1 MEFMN
6 QRLVRVA
13 LGQEPA
19 DLIIRGGKLINVY
32 TRRVSPA
39 DVAIA
44 DGRIAAVGDVAYC
57 EGDQT
62 EIVDAAG
69 KLLAPGLVDAHI
81 HPDVSK
87 LTITRMAN
95 ALVPRGVTSIMCPLD
110 QVGVVAGIDGMRF
123 VLDEAKRTP
132 LKLWHSSPSRLP
144 YTTPASTI
152 GYRFG
157 PAEHAVAQKWP
168 EAVGIWEY
176 MSDSILDFDQ
186 PVYQVA
192 EMALQNRLSLN
203 GHAPVIMG
211 RSLAACAA
219 AGMRNDH
226 ESYTAEELA
235 EKLANGVW
243 ALIRR
248 GTHSD
253 NVPECVRAITELGLD
268 TRHMALCTDDS
279 DCLDISEQGGVD
291 FIARYVIR
299 LGVDPVSAI
308 QMGSLNAAEC
318 YKVDMLVGSI
328 TPGRIADVLLL
339 GDLPSLRVDAVIA
352 NGKLVARDGQM
363 LEPVASPQYPPSFHN
378 TMRLDRP
385 VIAEQLYLRVDPR
398 AESADVLCIHVDL
411 DEGLLS
417 RRRDAIVA
425 VRDGKIQPDPDQD
438 VLYISVT
445 DRYTGRGMTGLGLI
459 SGFGLK
465 HGAIATSLSPDDCNI
480 ICVGASVDDMAVAI
494 NHLVQLGGGQ
504 AVVDGGRV
512 TAELPLPLC
521 GIIADVSV
529 EEMAAMESKL
539 NAAACAL
546 GSRLRRPFFFLI
558 FLSITAIPEYAMTDR
573 GLVEHASRSVIS
585 PVTGVRL
592 AQERQ

>member
-1 MEFMN
+1 MEYMN

-32 TRRVSPA
+32 TRRVYPA

-44 DGRIAAVGDVAYC
+44 DGRIAAVGDVDYC
-57 EGDQT
+57 AGAKTD
-62 EIVDAAG
+62 IVDATG
-69 KLLAPGLVDAHI
+69 KFLAPGLIDAHI

-87 LTITRMAN
+87 ITITRMAN
-95 ALVPRGVTSIMCPLD
+95 ALLPRGVTSIMCPLD

-123 VLDEAKRTP
+123 VLDEAKQTP

-176 MSDSILDFDQ
+176 MSDSIVDFDE
-186 PVYQVA
+186 PVYQAA
-192 EMALQNRLSLN
+192 EMAMQNRLSLN
-203 GHAPVIMG
+203 GHAPVTMG
-211 RSLAACAA
+211 RTLSGCAA

-226 ESYTAEELA
+226 ESYTAEEVA

-243 ALIRR
+243 CLIRR
-248 GTHSD
+248 GSHSD
-253 NVPECVRAITELGLD
+253 NVAECVRAVTELGLD

-279 DCLDISEQGGVD
+279 DCMDISELGGVD

-299 LGVDPVSAI
+299 LGIDPISAI

-339 GDLPSLRVDAVIA
+339 GDLPSLRVDAVVA
-352 NGKLVARDGQM
+352 NGKLVARAGKM
-363 LEPVASPQYPPSFHN
+363 LQPLQSPQYPPSFHN
-378 TMRLDRP
+378 TMKLDRP
-385 VIAEQLYLRVDPR
+385 VTADDLYLWVDPQ
-398 AESADVLCIHVDL
+398 AESADVLCVHVDL

-417 RRRDAIVA
+417 RRRDATVA
-425 VRDGKIQPDPDQD
+425 VRAGKILPDPAQD

-445 DRYTGRGMTGLGLI
+445 DRYTGQGMTGLGLI

-465 HGAIATSLSPDDCNI
+465 QGAIATSLSPDDCNI
-480 ICVGASVDDMAVAI
+480 ICVGASVADMATAI

-504 AVVDGGRV
+504 VVVDAGRV
-512 TAELPLPLC
+512 MADLPLPLC
-521 GIIADVSV
+521 GILADVSV
-529 EEMAAMESKL
+529 EEMAAMERRL
-539 NAAACAL
+539 NEAAYAL
-546 GSRLRRPFFFLI
+546 GTRLRRPFFFLI

-573 GLVEHASRSVIS
+573 GLVEHASRSVIN
-585 PVTGVRL
+585 PVTNVHLSEGR
-592 AQERQ
+592 

>member
-1 MEFMN
+1 MEYMN
-6 QRLVRVA
+6 KHLVRVA

-19 DLIIRGGKLINVY
+19 DLIIRGGKLIDVY
-32 TRRVSPA
+32 TRRVSRA

-44 DGRIAAVGDVAYC
+44 DGRIAAVGDVSYC
-57 EGDQT
+57 AGKKT
-62 EIVDAAG
+62 AFVDAAG
-69 KLLAPGLVDAHI
+69 KFLAPGLIDAHI

-110 QVGVVAGIDGMRF
+110 QVGVVAGIEGMRF
-123 VLDEAKRTP
+123 VLDEAAQTP

-152 GYRFG
+152 GHRFG
-157 PAEHAVAQKWP
+157 PPEHAVAQKWP

-176 MSDSILDFDQ
+176 MSDSIVDFDE

-192 EMALQNRLSLN
+192 EMAMRNRLSLN
-203 GHAPVIMG
+203 GHAPLTMG
-211 RSLAACAA
+211 RTLSACAA

-226 ESYTAEELA
+226 ESYTAEEVA
-235 EKLANGVW
+235 EKMANGVW
-243 ALIRR
+243 CLIRR

-279 DCLDISEQGGVD
+279 DCMDISEQGGVD
-291 FIARYVIR
+291 FVARYVIR
-299 LGVDPVSAI
+299 LGVDPISVI

-328 TPGRIADVLLL
+328 TPGRIADILLL
-339 GDLPSLRVDAVIA
+339 GDLPSLRVDAVVA
-352 NGKLVARDGQM
+352 NGRLVARDGKI
-363 LEPVASPQYPPSFHN
+363 LRPAPSPQYPPSFHN
-378 TMRLDRP
+378 TMKLDRP
-385 VIAEQLYLRVDPR
+385 MKADDLYLRVDPK
-398 AESADVLCIHVDL
+398 AEYAEVLCVHVDL

-417 RRRDAIVA
+417 RRRDAKVA
-425 VRDGKIQPDPDQD
+425 VRNGKVQPDPDQD

-445 DRYTGRGMTGLGLI
+445 DRYTGKGMTGLGMI

-465 HGAIATSLSPDDCNI
+465 RGAIATSLSPDDCNI

-504 AVVDGGRV
+504 VVVDGGNV
-512 TAELPLPLC
+512 TADLPLPLC
-521 GIIADVSV
+521 GILADVSV
-529 EEMAAMESKL
+529 EEMAAMERNV
-539 NAAACAL
+539 NAAVYDL
-546 GSRLRRPFFFLI
+546 GTRLRRPFFFLI
-558 FLSITAIPEYAMTDR
+558 FLSITAIPEYAMTDQ
-573 GLVEHASRSVIS
+573 GLVAHASRSVIN
-585 PVTGVRL
+585 PIQNVIL
-592 AQERQ
+592 AKGR

>member
-1 MEFMN
+1 MKYLDK
-6 QRLVRVA
+6 RLVRVA
-13 LGQEPA
+13 LGREPA

-44 DGRIAAVGDVAYC
+44 NGRIAAIGNVAYC
-57 EGDQT
+57 AGEKT
-62 EIVDAAG
+62 ELVDASG
-69 KLLAPGLVDAHI
+69 KLLAPGLIDAHI

-110 QVGVVAGIDGMRF
+110 QIGVVAGIEGMRF
-123 VLDEAKRTP
+123 VLDEAGQTP

-157 PAEHAVAQKWP
+157 PAEHTVAQKWP

-176 MSDSILDFDQ
+176 MSDSIVDFDE

-192 EMALQNRLSLN
+192 EMAMQNRLSLN
-203 GHAPVIMG
+203 GHAPVTMG
-211 RSLAACAA
+211 STLSGCAA

-226 ESYTAEELA
+226 ESYTAEEVA
-235 EKLANGVW
+235 EKMANGVW
-243 ALIRR
+243 CLIRR

-279 DCLDISEQGGVD
+279 DCTDISELGGVD
-291 FIARYVIR
+291 FIARYVIS
-299 LGVDPVSAI
+299 LGVDPLTAI

-328 TPGRIADVLLL
+328 TPGRIADILLL
-339 GDLPSLRVDAVIA
+339 GDLPSLRVDAVVA
-352 NGKLVARDGQM
+352 GGKLVARDGKM
-363 LEPVASPQYPPSFHN
+363 LQPSPSPQYPPSFHN
-378 TMRLDRP
+378 TMKLDRP
-385 VIAEQLYLRVDPR
+385 VNAADLYLRVDSR
-398 AESADVLCIHVDL
+398 AEYADVLCIHVDL

-417 RRRDAIVA
+417 RRRDARVPVA
-425 VRDGKIQPDPDQD
+425 DGKVQPDPAQD

-445 DRYTGRGMTGLGLI
+445 DRYTGRGMTGLGMI

-480 ICVGASVDDMAVAI
+480 ICVGASVDDMATAI
-494 NHLVQLGGGQ
+494 NHLVTLGGGQ
-504 AVVDGGRV
+504 VVVDGGRV
-512 TAELPLPLC
+512 AADLPLPLC
-521 GIIADVSV
+521 GILADVSV
-529 EEMAAMESKL
+529 EEMAAMERRL
-539 NAAACAL
+539 NEAAYAL
-546 GSRLRRPFFFLI
+546 GTRLRRPFFFLI

-573 GLVEHASRSVIS
+573 GLVAHATRSVID
-585 PVTGVRL
+585 PIQGIVP
-592 AQERQ
+592 AQGQ

>member
-1 MEFMN
+1 MEYMN
-6 QRLVRVA
+6 KRLVRVA

-19 DLIIRGGKLINVY
+19 DLVIRGGKLVNVY
-32 TRRVSPA
+32 THRVYPA

-44 DGRIAAVGDVAYC
+44 EGRIAAVGDVGYC
-57 EGDQT
+57 IGERT
-62 EIVDAAG
+62 EILDAGG
-69 KLLAPGLVDAHI
+69 KFLAPGLIDAHI

-95 ALVPRGVTSIMCPLD
+95 ALVPRGVTSIMCPID

-132 LKLWHSSPSRLP
+132 LKLFHSAPSRLP

-157 PAEHAVAQKWP
+157 PKEHAVAQKWE

-176 MSDSILDFDQ
+176 MSDSIVDFDE
-186 PVYQVA
+186 PVYEVA
-192 EMALQNRLSLN
+192 EMAMKNRLSLN
-203 GHAPVIMG
+203 GHAPVTMG
-211 RSLAACAA
+211 RTLAGCAA
-219 AGMRNDH
+219 AVMRNDH

-279 DCLDISEQGGVD
+279 DCTDISELGGVD

-299 LGVDPVSAI
+299 LGVDPVTAI

-328 TPGRIADVLLL
+328 TPGRIADIMLL
-339 GDLPSLRVDAVIA
+339 GDLPSLRVDTVVA
-352 NGKLVARDGQM
+352 NGKLVARGGEM
-363 LEPVASPQYPPSFHN
+363 LAPVASPVYPASFHN
-378 TMRLDRP
+378 TMKLDRP
-385 VIAEQLYLRVDPR
+385 VTADDLYIKVDPR
-398 AESADVLCIHVDL
+398 AESADMLCVHVDL
-411 DEGLLS
+411 NEGLLS
-417 RRRDAIVA
+417 RRRDATVPVA
-425 VRDGKIQPDPDQD
+425 GGRIQPDPGQD

-445 DRYTGRGMTGLGLI
+445 DRYTGRGVTGLGLI

-465 HGAIATSLSPDDCNI
+465 RGAIATSPSPDDNNI
-480 ICVGASVDDMAVAI
+480 ICVGATVDDMATAI
-494 NHLVQLGGGQ
+494 NHLVKLGGGQ
-504 AVVDGGRV
+504 VVVDGGCV

-529 EEMAAMESKL
+529 EEMAAMERKL
-539 NAAACAL
+539 NEAAYAL
-546 GSRLRRPFFFLI
+546 GTRLRRPFFFLI

-573 GLVEHASRSVIS
+573 GLVEHASRSVIN
-585 PVTGVRL
+585 PVQKVNLG
-592 AQERQ
+592 